1 MEILNN
7 RQSLPASVETPL
19 TTRPFCYS
27 LLRDA
32 HIRLIHL
39 RGCARNDGLSL
50 QIQENVYLETAPV
63 YEALSYTWGDSK
75 KECSISCGSENIEVT
90 ANLAAALVQLRK
102 PDTPRTLWI
111 DQICIN
117 QDDVDERNEQVTLM
131 GRIYSKA
138 ESVVIWLGEEETGD
152 HMAFEFV
159 PILLSY
165 LPPLS
170 ADPGVTRQGLVAR
183 QAIPI
188 VGSPGWIALSR
199 IFSRQYF
206 RRSWIIQE
214 AALARHAVVYCGPY
228 VIDWDL
234 LAAASS
240 YQMGQLASDAENAH
254 DAVAA
259 IIELNH
265 NDHGRGNNL
274 VDALFMSY
282 RFNCTDPRDKVYAML
297 GLAQALF
304 LQPDYNSSVEDV
316 YLRTTQSLVLA
327 LGNLDILCC
336 VSHPKRIVTLP
347 SWVPD
352 WQAQVAVKRKLAKS
366 RVREPDAPHYQATF
380 YDNTRTLKVD
390 GWCVDTVAKVA
401 DVLTLNES
409 ILDIGWKSFVE
420 ETVRSGGRSCTEI
433 YWRTLLAGESLPGT
447 TSDEELRSAFE
458 AWNNLHNRRFAG
470 EYKPLTNLPDENEK
484 GSEFDR
490 AMTETCIG
498 RRLFTTAQRNL
509 GLGPSEARVGDV
521 LCFLGNT
528 STPFVLRPKE
538 SYFELVGESYVHEL
552 VEQGHPLPQLTKKE
566 SRREFT
572 IR

>member
-1 MEILNN
+1 MDKLDH
-7 RQSLPASVETPL
+7 RPSLPASVKTSL
-19 TTRPFCYS
+19 TARPFCYS

-39 RGCARNDGLSL
+39 CVGAGNDRLSA
-50 QIQENVYLETAPV
+50 QIQENVNLETAPV
-63 YEALSYTWGDSK
+63 YEALSYTWGHSK
-75 KECSISCGSENIEVT
+75 KECSISCGSESIEIT
-90 ANLAAALVQLRK
+90 ANLAAALVQIRK
-102 PDTPRTLWI
+102 PDKPRTLWI

-117 QDDVDERNEQVTLM
+117 QDDVDERNEQVALM
-131 GRIYSKA
+131 GGIYSKA
-138 ESVVIWLGEEETGD
+138 ENVVIWLGEEEPGD
-152 HMAFEFV
+152 EMAFDFV
-159 PILLSY
+159 PIFLSY
-165 LPPLS
+165 LPPSS
-170 ADPGVTRQGLVAR
+170 ADHGVARQGLVAR

-199 IFSRQYF
+199 IFSRPYF

-214 AALARHAVVYCGPY
+214 VALARHAVVHCGTY
-228 VIDWDL
+228 VLDWDL

-259 IIELNH
+259 ITELNR

-297 GLAQALF
+297 GLSQAMF

-316 YLRTTQSLVLA
+316 YLRTTQFLALA

-336 VSHPKRIVTLP
+336 VSHPKRTATLP

-352 WQAQVAVKRKLAKS
+352 WRAQVSVKRKLAKS
-366 RVREPDAPHYQATF
+366 RVRGPDTSHHQVSYS
-380 YDNTRTLKVD
+380 DNNQTLKVD
-390 GWCVDTVAKVA
+390 GWCVDTVVKVA

-409 ILDIGWKSFVE
+409 SLDIGWEEFVK
-420 ETVRSGGRSCTEI
+420 ETVYPGGRSYPEI
-433 YWRTLLAGESLPGT
+433 YWRTLLAGERLPGT

-458 AWNNLHNRRFAG
+458 AWKNLHNRRFG
-470 EYKPLTNLPDENEK
+470 DYKPLTNLPDENEK

-490 AMTETCIG
+490 AMTETCVG
-498 RRLFTTAQRNL
+498 RRLFTTAQHDL

-521 LCFLGNT
+521 VCFLSNT
-528 STPFVLRPKE
+528 TTPFVLRPRE
-538 SYFELVGESYVHEL
+538 NYFELVGESYVLEF
-552 VEQGHPLPQLTKKE
+552 VDQDRPLRQLAREE
-566 SRREFT
+566 SKREFM